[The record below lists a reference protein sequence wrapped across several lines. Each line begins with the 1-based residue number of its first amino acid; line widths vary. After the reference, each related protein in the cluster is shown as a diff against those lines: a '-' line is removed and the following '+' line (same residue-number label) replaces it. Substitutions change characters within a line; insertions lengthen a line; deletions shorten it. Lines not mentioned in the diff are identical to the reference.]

1 MSRKEQSTLEF
12 FLGRDNKKRTVAQTK
27 GQHQCRYCSET
38 FESTQGRGSH
48 ENAHIAKGDRI
59 VTKRSKPGTVKV
71 RWEPLRLRALRVRA
85 GIVNRMIG
93 NLSSGGGQ
101 LVALHCT
108 TLLISQQAH
117 NRHARIILINA

>member
-1 MSRKEQSTLEF
+1 MRVHHSTTNISASVIVIAAGATKASSNTMSRKEQSTLEF

-59 VTKRSKPGTVKV
+59 VTKRSIVTV

-93 NLSSGGGQ
+93 NLSPGGDKP
-101 LVALHCT
+101 
-108 TLLISQQAH
+108 
-117 NRHARIILINA
+117 